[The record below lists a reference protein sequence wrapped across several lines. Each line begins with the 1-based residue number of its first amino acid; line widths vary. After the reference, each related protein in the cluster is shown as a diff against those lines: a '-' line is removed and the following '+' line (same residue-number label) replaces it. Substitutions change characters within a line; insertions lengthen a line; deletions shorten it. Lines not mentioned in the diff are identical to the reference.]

1 MATKKKNNKVGMDG
15 NKAYHKLAN
24 QSAKEGNERIK
35 KLGKILH
42 AKSTSLADAK
52 KLVKGV
58 EKFLVNE
65 YRNEDRNLE
74 KTSDRLHKVREAGR
88 KTSAK
93 TSWRRS
99 KRK

>member
-15 NKAYHKLAN
+15 YKAYDKLAN

-35 KLGKILH
+35 KLGKMLH

-58 EKFLVNE
+58 ERFLVNE
-65 YRNEDRNLE
+65 YRNEDRNIE
-74 KTSDRLHKVREAGR
+74 KTADRLHKVKKAR
-88 KTSAK
+88 AK
-93 TSWRRS
+93 N
-99 KRK
+99 K